1 MAIMTHRIW
10 FLLITLIVTA
20 ELGAQQSNEATP
32 PVAPVRNVSD
42 GYYGTTIVDP
52 YRYMED
58 FQTPQVQSWLKAQDT
73 FARRALLAIPAR
85 DTMLKRIVELNRDV
99 VQGEI
104 WNVHRRANG
113 LYIYLKRLPDEGVAK
128 LYMRQGD
135 SGPER
140 LLLDPKSI
148 KVSSENAKRGASEIT
163 FYSTSGDLKYLA
175 VTIVCGGAEVDAEV
189 HVIEVSSGRE
199 TGDVIPQAFANA
211 AWLPDNRSFMCSH
224 LRKLPPVAPA
234 AEIYRKVR
242 SYLHVL
248 GTDPSQDSAVF
259 GDGVVSSIPV
269 DPDNNAFV
277 LSRPGWNYVVGVIQT
292 GVTPATEFYIAKAA
306 EIGSP
311 NIIWRRI
318 AAFSDKISEVA
329 LHGDEVYALSFKDS
343 PRYKLLKTDA
353 GNPNIASA
361 EVCVPESKAVLQ
373 SLGIARDAVYVG
385 AMNGGVGQI
394 LRMEFGNKG
403 SPHLIDSRSGEQ
415 LYLADSNLQND
426 GILAFTGS
434 WIKARSIVAYD
445 PKTDHLSDTGLQPAG
460 KYDAP
465 QKLTVEELLIPSHD
479 GTLVPLSVIHRKNL
493 NRDGT
498 NPTLLTGYGAYGTS
512 LDARFDKTLLAWY
525 ERGGISAVCH
535 VRGGGE
541 FGEAWHLA
549 GKESTKPNTW
559 RDFIAC
565 GEYLVQHKYTS
576 PARLAIQGGSAGG
589 ILIGRA
595 LTERPDLWAAALID
609 VGASDMLRFETTANG
624 AGNVAE
630 FGNTKTKAGFDALY
644 AMSPY
649 HHIRD
654 HTPYPAIL
662 LTTGINDSRIDPWHV
677 AKMAARL
684 QAASSSG
691 KPILLRIDFAG
702 GHFGSTA
709 DEREQDVADMCSF
722 LLWQLRVPEF
732 QPKK

>member
-1 MAIMTHRIW
+1 MTHRIW
-10 FLLITLIVTA
+10 FLLTTLILTA
-20 ELGAQQSNEATP
+20 ELSAQQSNEATP
-32 PVAPVRNVSD
+32 PVAPIQNVSD
-42 GYYGTTIVDP
+42 SYYGTTIVDP

-58 FQTPQVQSWLKAQDT
+58 FKTPPVQSWLKAQDT
-73 FARRALLAIPAR
+73 FARTVLLNIPAR
-85 DTMLKRIVELNRDV
+85 DTVLKRIVELSRDV
-99 VQGEI
+99 GPGEI
-104 WNVHRRANG
+104 TNVHRRPNG
-113 LYIYLKRLPDEGVAK
+113 FYIYLKRLPDEGVAR
-128 LYMRQGD
+128 LYMRQGE

-140 LLLDPKSI
+140 LLLDPKNI
-148 KVSSENAKRGASEIT
+148 KVSSENAKRGASTIA
-163 FYSTSGDLKYLA
+163 FYSTSSDLKYLA

-199 TGDVIPQAFANA
+199 TGDVIAQAFANA

-224 LRKLPPVAPA
+224 LRKLPPGAPA

-277 LSRPGWNYVVGVIQT
+277 LSRPGSNYVVGVIQT

-311 NIIWRRI
+311 NIIWRKI
-318 AAFSDKISEVA
+318 AAFSDEVSEIA

-343 PRYKLLKTDA
+343 PRYKLVKTDA
-353 GNPNIASA
+353 RNPNIASA
-361 EVCVPESKAVLQ
+361 EVLVPESKAVLQ
-373 SLGIARDAVYVG
+373 GLGVARDAVYVET
-385 AMNGGVGQI
+385 MNGGVGQI
-394 LRMEFGNKG
+394 LRIEFGDKG
-403 SPHLIDSRSGEQ
+403 NSHSIDSRPGEQ
-415 LYLADSNLQND
+415 LHLADSNLQID
-426 GILAFTGS
+426 GILAITSS
-434 WIKARSIVAYD
+434 WIKASSIAVYD
-445 PKTDHLSDTGLQPAG
+445 PKTEHLSDTGLRPSG

-465 QKLTVEELLIPSHD
+465 EKLTVEELLVPSHD
-479 GTLVPLSVIHRKNL
+479 GTLVPLSLIHPKNL
-493 NRDGT
+493 TRDGT
-498 NPTLLTGYGAYGTS
+498 NPTLLSGYGAYGIS
-512 LDARFDKTLLAWY
+512 QDPAFDKTFLAWY

-595 LTERPDLWAAALID
+595 LTERPDLWAAAMID

-662 LTTGINDSRIDPWHV
+662 LTTGINDSRIDPWQV

-702 GHFGSTA
+702 GHAGSTA

-722 LLWQLRVPEF
+722 LLWQLGVPGF